1 MEKFNF
7 NQVPVEKKEEES
19 IFDPR
24 LEDLWEEYG
33 FPGKPPRK
41 GTGAESR
48 LHEKCRMYTSIS
60 TKSASIGMRTENT
73 IHERRSSDVDQ
84 RQLHNDIAVMV
95 MGRKRSGMEESTARA
110 IANFACEYAL
120 GMTLDEYYKYK
131 SKSI

>member
-7 NQVPVEKKEEES
+7 NQAPVESKEEES
-19 IFDPR
+19 LFDPR

-41 GTGAESR
+41 GTEAERR
-48 LHEKCRMYTSIS
+48 LHEKCGMYTSINI
-60 TKSASIGMRTENT
+60 KSATVGMRTENT
-73 IHERRSSDVDQ
+73 MNERYSSDSNQ

-120 GMTLDEYYKYK
+120 GMTLDQFYKYK

>member
-7 NQVPVEKKEEES
+7 NQVPIEKKEEES
-19 IFDPR
+19 LFDSR
-24 LEDLWEEYG
+24 LQDLWEEYD

-41 GTGAESR
+41 GTEAERR
-48 LHEKCRMYTSIS
+48 LHEKCRMYTQIN
-60 TKSASIGMRTENT
+60 TKSASIGIRTENT
-73 IHERRSSDVDQ
+73 INERYSSDSSQ

-131 SKSI
+131 SKSV